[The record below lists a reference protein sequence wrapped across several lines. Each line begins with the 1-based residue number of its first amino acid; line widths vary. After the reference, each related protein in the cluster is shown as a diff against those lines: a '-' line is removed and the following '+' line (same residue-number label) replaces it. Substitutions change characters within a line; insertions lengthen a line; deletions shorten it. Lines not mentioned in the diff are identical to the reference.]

1 MDFTDEQAAV
11 LELEA
16 AKTDQIKAKTSKFF
30 ERVIDKTSLIGTAR
44 QVMMLS
50 DPISVDISIRVPIQA
65 FTDHKALNAIE
76 RKLSEEWGVQ
86 VFLITRTK

>member
-1 MDFTDEQAAV
+1 MDFTDEQATV

-30 ERVIDKTSLIGTAR
+30 ERVIDQSGLTGTAR
-44 QVMMLS
+44 QVMLLS
-50 DPISVDISIRVPIQA
+50 EPISVDISIRVPIQA
-65 FTDHKALNAIE
+65 FTDHKALNSIE

-86 VFLITRTK
+86 VYLITRTK

>member
-16 AKTDQIKAKTSKFF
+16 AKTDQVKVKTSKFF
-30 ERVIDKTSLIGTAR
+30 EKVISKVGLTGTAR
-44 QVMMLS
+44 QVFLLS
-50 DPISVDISIRVPIQA
+50 DPISIDISIRVPIQA

-76 RKLSEEWGVQ
+76 RKLSEEWGVE

>member
-16 AKTDQIKAKTSKFF
+16 AKNDQIKAKTNKFF
-30 ERVIDKTSLIGTAR
+30 ERVINNTNLTGTAR

-65 FTDHKALNAIE
+65 FTDHKALNEIE
-76 RKLSEEWGVQ
+76 RKLSEEWGVE

>member
-30 ERVIDKTSLIGTAR
+30 EKVIDRAGLTGTSR
-44 QVMMLS
+44 QVMLLS
-50 DPISVDISIRVPIQA
+50 EPISVDISIRVPIQA

-86 VFLITRTK
+86 VYLITRTK

>member
-1 MDFTDEQAAV
+1 MDFTDEQETV
-11 LELEA
+11 LALEA
-16 AKTDQIKAKTSKFF
+16 AKNDQIKAKTSKFF
-30 ERVIDKTSLIGTAR
+30 ERVIDRSGLTGTAR

>member
-1 MDFTDEQAAV
+1 MDFTDEQETV
-11 LELEA
+11 LALEA
-16 AKTDQIKAKTSKFF
+16 AKNDQIKAKTSKFF
-30 ERVIDKTSLIGTAR
+30 ERVIDRSGLTGTAR

-65 FTDHKALNAIE
+65 VTDHKALNAIE

>member
-1 MDFTDEQAAV
+1 MDFTDEQAAF

-16 AKTDQIKAKTSKFF
+16 AKTDQVKVKTSKFF
-30 ERVIDKTSLIGTAR
+30 ERVIDGSGLTGTAR
-44 QVMMLS
+44 QVMLLS
-50 DPISVDISIRVPIQA
+50 EPISVDISIRVPIQA

-86 VFLITRTK
+86 VYLITRTK

>member
-16 AKTDQIKAKTSKFF
+16 AKTDQVKAKTSKFF
-30 ERVIDKTSLIGTAR
+30 ERVIDQSGLTGTAR
-44 QVMMLS
+44 QVMLLS
-50 DPISVDISIRVPIQA
+50 EPISVDISIRVPIQA
-65 FTDHKALNAIE
+65 FTDHKALNSIE

-86 VFLITRTK
+86 VYLITRTK

>member
-16 AKTDQIKAKTSKFF
+16 AKNDQIKAKTNKFF
-30 ERVIDKTSLIGTAR
+30 ERVINRTNLTGTAR

>member
-1 MDFTDEQAAV
+1 MDFTDEQSAV

-16 AKTDQIKAKTSKFF
+16 AKTDQVKAKTSKFF
-30 ERVIDKTSLIGTAR
+30 EKVIDKSGLTGTSR
-44 QVMMLS
+44 QVMLLS
-50 DPISVDISIRVPIQA
+50 EPISVDISIRVPIQA

-76 RKLSEEWGVQ
+76 RKLSEESGDQ

>member
-1 MDFTDEQAAV
+1 MDFTDEQAAI

-30 ERVIDKTSLIGTAR
+30 DKVIDKSNLTGTAR
-44 QVMMLS
+44 QVMLLS
-50 DPISVDISIRVPIQA
+50 EPISVDISIRVPIQA

-86 VFLITRTK
+86 VYLITRTK

>member
-1 MDFTDEQAAV
+1 MDFTDDQMTA

-16 AKTDQIKAKTSKFF
+16 AKTDQIKAKTNRFF
-30 ERVIDKTSLIGTAR
+30 ERVIDRSGLTGTAR

-50 DPISVDISIRVPIQA
+50 EPISVDISIRVPIQA

-86 VFLITRTK
+86 VYLITRTK

>member
-1 MDFTDEQAAV
+1 MTA

-16 AKTDQIKAKTSKFF
+16 AKTDQIKAKTNRFF
-30 ERVIDKTSLIGTAR
+30 ERVIDKSNLTGTAR

-50 DPISVDISIRVPIQA
+50 EPISVDISIRVPIRA

-86 VFLITRTK
+86 VYLITRTK